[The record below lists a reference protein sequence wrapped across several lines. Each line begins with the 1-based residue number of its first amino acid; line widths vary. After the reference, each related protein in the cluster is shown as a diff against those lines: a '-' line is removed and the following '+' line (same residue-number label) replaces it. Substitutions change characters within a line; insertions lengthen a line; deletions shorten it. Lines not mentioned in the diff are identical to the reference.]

1 MKTPQ
6 LIVALDY
13 PDAASALAMARLL
26 APQRPW
32 VKVGLELLMSAG
44 PGVVDELRAL
54 GCSVF
59 VDGKFHDIPNT
70 VAGAVRSVINC
81 GGQMINVHASGG
93 LRMMQAAA
101 QAAQAVA
108 AAQRPLVIAVTV
120 LTSTAPE
127 ELRNEMGVARPLEE
141 QVVALAKLAQQA
153 GLDGVVASPREAA
166 AIKAACGPDFLV
178 ITPGI
183 RPDTGV
189 ADDQR
194 RTATP
199 ADAVAAGADFIVVG
213 RPITQADD
221 PAAVCAAVIGAL

>member
-1 MKTPQ
+1 
-6 LIVALDY
+6 
-13 PDAASALAMARLL
+13 MARLL

-44 PGVVDELRAL
+44 PGVVAELRAL

-70 VAGAVRSVINC
+70 VAGAVRSIISS
-81 GGQMINVHASGG
+81 GAQMINVHASGG
-93 LRMMQAAA
+93 LRMMQAAVA
-101 QAAQAVA
+101 AAQAVPA
-108 AAQRPLVIAVTV
+108 AARPLLIAVTV

-127 ELRNEMGVARPLEE
+127 ELRDEMGVARPLEE
-141 QVVALAKLAQQA
+141 QVVALAKLAQLA
-153 GLDGVVASPREAA
+153 GMDGVVASPREAE
-166 AIKAACGPDFLV
+166 AIKAACGSDFLV
-178 ITPGI
+178 VTPGI

-199 ADAVAAGADFIVVG
+199 AQAMAAGADFIVIG
-213 RPITQADD
+213 RPITQAAD
-221 PAAVCAAVIGAL
+221 PANACAAIWK